1 MGQLKRKANLIRKK
15 GLAGLLAF
23 AMLLMAAGCASDAG
37 IDPAEEEKILIADY
51 RQLTTD
57 ETLLEMTGLLS
68 DHYTY
73 LAGIRQTPEA
83 AGMET
88 AIYRMSGEAE
98 ELQLIATYPDEKIL
112 QWCTGENGQIG
123 ILSFRMRGADT
134 LEREYVLHLL
144 EEESLTE
151 QTCTLEGK
159 TDFSRDPAMALRE
172 GEMAVA
178 DSMAKEVVFF
188 DSTTGVRQNAITT
201 EETPLYLAYQG
212 DKLAGVNGSGSM
224 YLYDSKTGSREK
236 KTEGLFGETGT
247 VRDCA
252 VYEKEVLVATGSGLY
267 LVAMKDL
274 GCTQVADYLEYD
286 ILPGDGLAVIANAS
300 TGDYQLLTWNNAEG
314 RAEICC
320 LRSVSGADAEAAEKE
335 VVLLSFYS
343 RNTELQDAVVA
354 FNKSSDKYRIEI
366 EWGEETGDYI
376 GYWNTVWTAL
386 MTGGGP
392 DLFSVSQQMNFNDY
406 IRQGMLED
414 LTPYIEADLNPEDY
428 VESALYAYRQGDSVY
443 GLMGSFVLNTQIT
456 KQSLLTE
463 SEAGFEAEPGMGW
476 TFEEM
481 AAAAAANPQMKAY
494 KENADALEVLR
505 DCVVFG
511 GIDYGDYE
519 TLAQAILF
527 AEQYGKGLAPGEKAV
542 LGENVLVAD
551 VQLKTALK
559 WADIQALYGDDIV
572 VAGFPRNDRQG
583 VAQSG
588 TAWSINRNSAHKEG
602 AWAFLQFLLSRQYQ
616 ERRAGGFSVYRDI
629 FERELLKYSEP
640 DSYQLYLPEAGGII
654 TVTNTYHLPTSGLE
668 IEAMTQD
675 QIDTVRKLVENSA
688 AYEFTEDDGAWNI
701 IYEEAGAYFAGD
713 RSIEQT
719 MEILQNR
726 MDVYLSEKGE

>member
-1 MGQLKRKANLIRKK
+1 MEQLKRKANLIRKK
-15 GLAGLLAF
+15 GLTGLLTF
-23 AMLLMAAGCASDAG
+23 IMLLTTAGCASDAG
-37 IDPAEEEKILIADY
+37 TDRAAEKKILIADY
-51 RQLTTD
+51 RQLATD

-68 DHYTY
+68 DNYVY
-73 LAGIRQTPEA
+73 IAGIRQTPEA
-83 AGMET
+83 TGMET

-123 ILSFRMRGADT
+123 ILSFRMSGADT

-151 QTCTLEGK
+151 QACTLEGK

-188 DSTTGVRQNAITT
+188 DITTGVCQNAIAT

-212 DKLAGVNGSGSM
+212 DKLAGVSGSGSM
-224 YLYDSKTGSREK
+224 YLYDSITGSREK
-236 KTEGLFGETGT
+236 TAEGLFRETGT

-252 VYEKEVLVATGSGLY
+252 VYEKEVLLATGSGLY
-267 LVAMKDL
+267 SVVLKDL

-286 ILPGDGLAVIANAS
+286 ILPGDGLAVTVNTA

-314 RAEICC
+314 RAEVCR

-335 VVLLSFYS
+335 IILLSAYS
-343 RNTELQDAVVA
+343 KDAGLQETVVA

-366 EWGEETGDYI
+366 EWVED
-376 GYWNTVWTAL
+376 WNTVWTAL
-386 MTGGGP
+386 MTGKGP
-392 DLFSVSQQMNFNDY
+392 DLLSVSQQMNFNDY

-414 LTPYIEADLNPEDY
+414 LAPYIEAYLKPEDY
-428 VESALYAYRQGDSVY
+428 VESALYAYRRGDSVY
-443 GLMGSFVLNTQIT
+443 GLMGSFVLSTRIT
-456 KQSLLTE
+456 KQSLLAE
-463 SEAGFEAEPGMGW
+463 SEAGLEAGAGPGMGW

-481 AAAAAANPQMKAY
+481 AAVAAANPQIKVY

-527 AEQYGKGLAPGEKAV
+527 AEQYGKGLEPGEEAV

-551 VQLKTALK
+551 VQLNTALN

-572 VAGFPRNDRQG
+572 VTGFPRNDRLG

-588 TAWSINRNSAHKEG
+588 TAWSINRNSVHKEG

-616 ERRAGGFSVYRDI
+616 EKRAGGFSVYRDI
-629 FERELLKYSEP
+629 FERELMRYSEP

-654 TVTNTYHLPTSGLE
+654 TVTNTYRLPASGLE

-675 QIDTVRKLVENSA
+675 QIDTVRNLVENSA

-726 MDVYLSEKGE
+726 MDVYLSEKGK

>member
-15 GLAGLLAF
+15 GLAGFLTF
-23 AMLLMAAGCASDAG
+23 VMLLMTAGCASDAG
-37 IDPAEEEKILIADY
+37 TDPVAEEKILIADY
-51 RQLTTD
+51 RQFTTD

-68 DHYTY
+68 DHYAY
-73 LAGIRQTPEA
+73 IAGIRQTPEA
-83 AGMET
+83 TGMET
-88 AIYRMSGEAE
+88 AIYRMGWEEE

-112 QWCTGENGQIG
+112 QWCMGENGQIG
-123 ILSFRMRGADT
+123 ILSSRMRGADT

-159 TDFSRDPAMALRE
+159 ADFSRDPAMALRE

-178 DSMAKEVVFF
+178 DSMGKEVVFF
-188 DSTTGVRQNAITT
+188 DSTTGVLQKSIAT

-212 DKLAGVNGSGSM
+212 DKLTGISGSGSM
-224 YLYDSKTGSREK
+224 YLYDSKTGSRK
-236 KTEGLFGETGT
+236 KTTEGLFGETGT
-247 VRDCA
+247 VRYGA
-252 VYEKEVLVATGSGLY
+252 IYEKEVLLATGNGLY
-267 LVAMKDL
+267 SVILKDL

-286 ILPGDGLAVIANAS
+286 ILPGDGLAATGNAA
-300 TGDYQLLTWNNAEG
+300 TGDYQLLTWSNAEG
-314 RAEICC
+314 RAEICR

-335 VVLLSFYS
+335 VILLSFYS
-343 RNTELQDAVVA
+343 RNSELQDAVVA

-366 EWGEETGDYI
+366 EWGEESGDYI

-392 DLFSVSQQMNFNDY
+392 DLLSVSQQMNFNDY

-456 KQSLLTE
+456 KQSLFTE
-463 SEAGFEAEPGMGW
+463 SGTGFETGMGW

-481 AAAAAANPQMKAY
+481 AAAAAANPQIKAY
-494 KENADALEVLR
+494 KENTDALEVLR
-505 DCVVFG
+505 DCVFFG
-511 GIDYGDYE
+511 GIAYNDYE
-519 TLAQAILF
+519 TLSQAILF
-527 AEQYGKGLAPGEKAV
+527 AERYGKVLAPGEEAV

-551 VQLKTALK
+551 VQLNIALN

-588 TAWSINRNSAHKEG
+588 IAWSINRNSGHKEG
-602 AWAFLQFLLSRQYQ
+602 AWAFLRFLLSGQYQ

-629 FERELLKYSEP
+629 FEKELMKYSEP

-654 TVTNTYHLPTSGLE
+654 TITNTYHLPASGLE

-675 QIDTVRKLVENSA
+675 QIETVRKLAENSEV
-688 AYEFTEDDGAWNI
+688 YEFSEDDGAWNI

-713 RSIEQT
+713 RTIEKT

-726 MDVYLSEKGE
+726 MDVYLSEKRE

>member
-1 MGQLKRKANLIRKK
+1 MEQLKRKISLIGKK

-37 IDPAEEEKILIADY
+37 TDPAEEKILIADY
-51 RQLTTD
+51 RQFTTD

-68 DHYTY
+68 DHYAY
-73 LAGIRQTPEA
+73 IAGIRQTPEA

-88 AIYRMSGEAE
+88 AIYRMGWEEE

-112 QWCTGENGQIG
+112 QWCMGENGQIG
-123 ILSFRMRGADT
+123 ILSFRVRGADA

-151 QTCTLEGK
+151 QICTLEGK
-159 TDFSRDPAMALRE
+159 ADFSWDPAMALRE

-178 DSMAKEVVFF
+178 DSMTNEVVFF
-188 DSTTGVRQNAITT
+188 DSTTGACQNAIAA

-212 DKLAGVNGSGSM
+212 DKLAGISGNGSM
-224 YLYDSKTGSREK
+224 YLYDSKTGSRK
-236 KTEGLFGETGT
+236 KTTEGLFGETGR
-247 VRDCA
+247 VRYGA
-252 VYEKEVLVATGSGLY
+252 IYEKEVLLATGSGLY
-267 LVAMKDL
+267 SVVLKNL

-286 ILPGDGLAVIANAS
+286 ILPGDGLVVTANTV
-300 TGDYQLLTWNNAEG
+300 TGDYQLLTWSNAEG
-314 RAEICC
+314 RAEVCR

-335 VVLLSFYS
+335 VILLSFYS
-343 RNTELQDAVVA
+343 RNSELQDAVVA

-392 DLFSVSQQMNFNDY
+392 DLLSVSQQMNFNDY
-406 IRQGMLED
+406 IRQEMLED
-414 LTPYIEADLNPEDY
+414 LAPYIEANLNPEDY

-463 SEAGFEAEPGMGW
+463 SEAGFEAGWGMGW

-481 AAAAAANPQMKAY
+481 AAAAAANPQIKAY

-505 DCVVFG
+505 DCVAFG

-519 TLAQAILF
+519 TLSQAILF
-527 AEQYGKGLAPGEKAV
+527 AEQYGKGLEPGEDAV

-551 VQLKTALK
+551 VQLNTALN

-588 TAWSINRNSAHKEG
+588 TAWSINRNSEHKEG

-616 ERRAGGFSVYRDI
+616 EKRAGGFSVYRDI
-629 FERELLKYSEP
+629 FEKELMRYSEP
-640 DSYQLYLPEAGGII
+640 NSYQMYLPDAGGII
-654 TVTNTYHLPTSGLE
+654 TVTNTYHLPASGLD
-668 IEAMTQD
+668 IEVMTQD
-675 QIDTVRKLVENSA
+675 QIETVRGLAENSA
-688 AYEFTEDDGAWNI
+688 VYEFTEDDGAWNI
-701 IYEEAGAYFAGD
+701 IYEEAGAYFVGD
-713 RSIEQT
+713 RTIEKT

>member
-15 GLAGLLAF
+15 GLAGFLTF
-23 AMLLMAAGCASDAG
+23 VMLLMTAGCASDAG
-37 IDPAEEEKILIADY
+37 TDPVAEEKILIADY
-51 RQLTTD
+51 RQFTTD
-57 ETLLEMTGLLS
+57 ETLLEMIGLLS
-68 DHYTY
+68 DHYAY
-73 LAGIRQTPEA
+73 IAGIRQTPEA
-83 AGMET
+83 TGMET
-88 AIYRMSGEAE
+88 AIYRMGWEEE

-112 QWCTGENGQIG
+112 QWCMGENGQIG
-123 ILSFRMRGADT
+123 ILSSRMRGADT

-172 GEMAVA
+172 GEMAVT
-178 DSMAKEVVFF
+178 DSMGKEVAFF
-188 DSTTGVRQNAITT
+188 DSTTGVLQKSIAT

-212 DKLAGVNGSGSM
+212 DKLTGISGSGSM
-224 YLYDSKTGSREK
+224 YLYDSKTGSRK
-236 KTEGLFGETGT
+236 KTTEGLFGETGT
-247 VRDCA
+247 VRYGA
-252 VYEKEVLVATGSGLY
+252 IYEKEVLLATGSGLY
-267 LVAMKDL
+267 SVTLKDL

-286 ILPGDGLAVIANAS
+286 ILPGDGLAATENAA
-300 TGDYQLLTWNNAEG
+300 TGDYQLLTWSNAEG
-314 RAEICC
+314 RAEICR

-335 VVLLSFYS
+335 VILLSFYS
-343 RNTELQDAVVA
+343 RNFELQDAVVA

-366 EWGEETGDYI
+366 EWGEESGDYI

-392 DLFSVSQQMNFNDY
+392 DLLSVSQQMNFNDY

-456 KQSLLTE
+456 KQSLFTE
-463 SEAGFEAEPGMGW
+463 SGTGFETGMGW

-481 AAAAAANPQMKAY
+481 AAAAAANPQIKAY
-494 KENADALEVLR
+494 KENTDALEVLR
-505 DCVVFG
+505 DCVFFG
-511 GIDYGDYE
+511 GIAYNDYE
-519 TLAQAILF
+519 TLSQAILF
-527 AEQYGKGLAPGEKAV
+527 AERYGKGLAPGEEAV

-551 VQLKTALK
+551 VQLNIALN

-588 TAWSINRNSAHKEG
+588 IAWSINRNSGHKEG
-602 AWAFLQFLLSRQYQ
+602 AWAFLRFLLSGQYQ

-629 FERELLKYSEP
+629 FEKELMKYSEP

-654 TVTNTYHLPTSGLE
+654 TITNTYHLPASGLE

-675 QIDTVRKLVENSA
+675 QIETVRKLAENSEV
-688 AYEFTEDDGAWNI
+688 YEFSEDDGAWNI

-713 RSIEQT
+713 RTIEKT

-726 MDVYLSEKGE
+726 MDVYLSEKRE